1 MFWFGYSISFRHRD
15 REREWA
21 FTHTLKKKR
30 SGKHPYKCQNV
41 SKLSRVQQTLFTK
54 HSRKLLKLSTAL
66 QINSHITLTHILPC
80 QEKERQRQRDRETE
94 TERHRERQRE
104 KQRDRDRN
112 RESVRE
118 AFLCSEVDKDENRMQ
133 LRTVFA
139 WQCTNETMNCEPIG
153 TGHGLQAIRQID
165 WMQTIRLINCYH

>member
-15 REREWA
+15 RERERMSIYPY
-21 FTHTLKKKR
+21 FEKKW

-104 KQRDRDRN
+104 KQTETETETVWEKHSYAVKSIRMRTECN
-112 RESVRE
+112 WVL
-118 AFLCSEVDKDENRMQ
+118 FLHDNVQMKQWTVNQ
-133 LRTVFA
+133 L
-139 WQCTNETMNCEPIG
+139 ELD
-153 TGHGLQAIRQID
+153 TGY
-165 WMQTIRLINCYH
+165 RL